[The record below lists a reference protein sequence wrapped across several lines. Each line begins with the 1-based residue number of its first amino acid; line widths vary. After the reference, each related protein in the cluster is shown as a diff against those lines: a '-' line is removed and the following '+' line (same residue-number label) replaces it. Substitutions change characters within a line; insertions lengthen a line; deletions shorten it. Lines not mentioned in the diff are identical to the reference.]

1 MKNPYRAFI
10 LSVLILGAGLAY
22 LRKWKWAAWN
32 FGLFVVVVFA
42 IPMLLA
48 LILPTAPTYPQVIG
62 LPLAVLS
69 GVVAFWLCR
78 REMVSQG
85 SRKNG
90 VRV

>member
-10 LSVLILGAGLAY
+10 LSVLIPGAGLAY
-22 LRKWKWAAWN
+22 FRKWKWAAWN
-32 FGLFVVVVFA
+32 FGLFVAVVFA

-69 GVVAFWLCR
+69 GALAFWLCR
-78 REMVSQG
+78 REMVSQE

-90 VRV
+90 GRA